1 MAKGVSSNLLL
12 VTSETACTI
21 LQMMLAAVGATVR
34 HHRDALGWSR
44 RRLADASGVS
54 ERFLAQLEAGD
65 GNISLRRFA
74 DVARALGTTASALLA
89 SAETGRGVRPIA
101 LLGMRGAG
109 KSTVGAALAK
119 RRGARLVEL
128 DREIAAEAGLPLAQL
143 FELHGEAYYHR
154 VERDVLARVLGDGD
168 GELVIATGGSIVT
181 DADSFA
187 LLRARCTTVW
197 LRARAEDHWSRVV
210 AQGDRRPMANSPHAF
225 DELRAL
231 LAARAPLYARADH
244 VVDTSRRSV
253 ARVVSAVATQ
263 VAA

>member
-1 MAKGVSSNLLL
+1 MLLD
-12 VTSETACTI
+12 
-21 LQMMLAAVGATVR
+21 AVGATVR

-44 RRLADASGVS
+44 RRLADVSGVS
-54 ERFLAQLEAGD
+54 ERFLAQLEAGA
-65 GNISLRRFA
+65 GNISLRRFGE
-74 DVARALGTTASALLA
+74 VARALGTTASALLA
-89 SAETGRGVRPIA
+89 TAEAGRGNRPIA

-109 KSTVGAALAK
+109 KSSVGAGLAK
-119 RRGARLVEL
+119 RLGARLVEL
-128 DREIAAEAGLPLAQL
+128 DREIAAAAGLPLAQL

-154 VERDVLARVLGDGD
+154 VERDVLGRLLGDAEGAA
-168 GELVIATGGSIVT
+168 LVIATGGSIVT

-244 VVDTSRRSV
+244 VVETSRRGV
-253 ARVVSAVATQ
+253 DRVVAAVAQSVQATG
-263 VAA
+263 

>member
-1 MAKGVSSNLLL
+1 MLLD
-12 VTSETACTI
+12 
-21 LQMMLAAVGATVR
+21 AVGAEVR
-34 HHRDALGWSR
+34 RKREAVGWSR

-74 DVARALGTTASALLA
+74 EVARALATTPSALLA
-89 SAETGRGVRPIA
+89 PAEREATVARPIA
-101 LLGMRGAG
+101 LVGVRGAG
-109 KSTVGAALAK
+109 KTAVGAALA
-119 RRGARLVEL
+119 RRLGARLVEL
-128 DREIAAEAGLPLAQL
+128 DHEIARAAGLPLAQV

-154 VERDVLARVLGDGD
+154 VEREVLARMVDAADGPI
-168 GELVIATGGSIVT
+168 VIATGGSIVT

-210 AQGDRRPMANSPHAF
+210 AQGDRRPMAKRPAAF

-244 VVDTSRRSV
+244 VVETSRRSV
-253 ARVVSAVATQ
+253 EKVVAAVA
-263 VAA
+263 AAV